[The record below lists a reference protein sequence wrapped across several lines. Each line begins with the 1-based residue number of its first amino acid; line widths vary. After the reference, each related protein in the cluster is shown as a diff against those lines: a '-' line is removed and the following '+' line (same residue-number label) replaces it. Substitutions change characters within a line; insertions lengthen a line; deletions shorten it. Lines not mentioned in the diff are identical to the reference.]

1 MFVTCVTTWPSD
13 SGLQTRLELRQ
24 QRRRVS
30 SQLKDPASSYLT
42 LPARFFFLSTPRFHY
57 ALCRAQHPDNTP
69 SVFLV
74 IRRTKPPPTL
84 LSVNVI
90 LHSRA
95 STTVVI
101 SIVFVSLHRLRSEG
115 NLSLSGTVSSP
126 LSLND
131 PSLTNSYRCLRK
143 DFATAYV
150 YLSRIP
156 EGICESPPPNFTRFH
171 SLSPKQP
178 S

>member
-57 ALCRAQHPDNTP
+57 ALCRAQHPFGSPCHPSHQTP
-69 SVFLV
+69 PQFAQRKCHPPFPCVDLSCNFHRVCFLTSAQIRRKLV
-74 IRRTKPPPTL
+74 IVGDGQ
-84 LSVNVI
+84 LSTI
-90 LHSRA
+90 A
-95 STTVVI
+95 
-101 SIVFVSLHRLRSEG
+101 
-115 NLSLSGTVSSP
+115 
-126 LSLND
+126 ND

-143 DFATAYV
+143 DFATAYI